1 MVLMV
6 PWYPI
11 DVKWCYLTH
20 NGAFRN
26 VRRMASNRPKA
37 ARKQTGARLNEDLV
51 VEVRVLA
58 IRERRGFNELME
70 EAMEDL
76 LKKYREKKK
85 SS

>member
-1 MVLMV
+1 
-6 PWYPI
+6 
-11 DVKWCYLTH
+11 
-20 NGAFRN
+20 
-26 VRRMASNRPKA
+26 MANNPSKA

-70 EAMEDL
+70 EAMQDL

-85 SS
+85 PS